1 MSKDHATQIIL
12 VDDDDDLRHALVQG
26 LELEGHRVT
35 AFTKAGDALA
45 LLGRDYDGVVVSDI
59 RMPGIDGV
67 ALLAKTMDIDPT
79 LPVILITGHGDVPL
93 AVKAMKAGAYEF
105 LEKPFSSMKLAE
117 IVSKAIEKRRLVLEN
132 RALRETIT
140 GGKDL
145 DDVVIGSS
153 LAMQQLRSEIRAV
166 ADADVD
172 VLIHGETGSGK
183 EVVSRAIH
191 RLSGRSAKPFVALN
205 CGALPADIIESELFG
220 HEKGA
225 FTGAHERR
233 IGKLEFADGG
243 TVLLDEI
250 ESMPLDLQVKLLRVL
265 EDRSIVRLGSN
276 KNIAIDIRFIAA
288 SKADLKSESDAGRF
302 RPDLFFRLNVVSLTL
317 PPLREHIEDVPEIF
331 FQLARQARARYR
343 REIPEITQEVLSEL
357 ENMQWPGNV
366 RELRNVADR
375 FVLGLHKFNG
385 SASGQKHDN
394 AANSTE
400 PGRLA
405 ERLAQ
410 FEKSVIHQS
419 LERHGGK
426 IKPVYEELGVSRKT
440 LYDKMKR
447 HGLQSGS

>member
-1 MSKDHATQIIL
+1 MSQEEATQVIL

-26 LELEGHRVT
+26 LELEGHRVA

-45 LLGRDYDGVVVSDI
+45 LLGRNYDGVVVSDI

-132 RALRETIT
+132 RALRETIS

-153 LAMQQLRSEIRAV
+153 SAMQQLRSEIRAV

-172 VLIHGETGSGK
+172 VMIRGETGSGK

-191 RLSGRSAKPFVALN
+191 RLSNRSAKPFVALN
-205 CGALPADIIESELFG
+205 CGALPAEIIESELFG

-233 IGKLEFADGG
+233 IGKLEFAHGG

-265 EDRSIVRLGSN
+265 EDRTIVRLGSN
-276 KNIAIDIRFIAA
+276 KNIAVDIRFIAA
-288 SKADLKSESDAGRF
+288 SKTDLKLESDAGRF

-317 PPLREHIEDVPEIF
+317 PPLRDHIEDVPEIF

-343 REIPEITQEVLSEL
+343 KEIPEITQEMLAEL
-357 ENMQWPGNV
+357 ESQQWPGNV
-366 RELRNVADR
+366 RELRNIADR
-375 FVLGLHKFNG
+375 FVLGLHRFG
-385 SASGQKHDN
+385 GQRRLLTSDN
-394 AANSTE
+394 DERVTE
-400 PGRLA
+400 LGRLA

-410 FEKSVIHQS
+410 FEKSVIHQT

-440 LYDKMKR
+440 LYDKIKR
-447 HGLQSGS
+447 HGL